1 MSASVKTR
9 KKEAVST
16 RLQRQIDLAQ
26 AQLERHTKEMEE
38 DKAVAKAELE
48 DRNRAMGE
56 RTRFDDHILE

>member
-1 MSASVKTR
+1 
-9 KKEAVST
+9 
-16 RLQRQIDLAQ
+16 
-26 AQLERHTKEMEE
+26 MEE